1 MGGVLLY
8 DGECRFCTASARWLE
23 RHAPSGARVQP
34 WQRGDLADL
43 GVSAEQ
49 CAEAVQ
55 WVGNGRRASGPD
67 ALAAY
72 LQSSTGAWRAAGR
85 LLAAP
90 AAQQLARPAYRRLV
104 RHRSTPS
111 VAATDGSQPPVK
123 GIRRRRPKDLP
134 ACARLLRLVHAEG
147 QYPVYW
153 PEAPRAWLA
162 DEEVVDAWVA
172 ERQGELLGHVAFS
185 RVGLDPASAMR
196 WREITGRSPSELGG
210 VSRLF
215 VRPKAAGQGIGSAL
229 LEVAVAEIR
238 ARGLLPVLEVVTAS
252 RDAIALYEARG
263 WRLVG
268 MYDWGHRADRLRIHY
283 YTAPPAPAGSTG

>member
-1 MGGVLLY
+1 MSGVLLY
-8 DGECRFCTASARWLE
+8 DGECRFCTASAQWLE
-23 RHAPSGARVQP
+23 RHARSTARVQR
-34 WQRGDLADL
+34 WQRGDLAGL

-55 WVGNGRRASGPD
+55 WVGNGRLASGPD

-85 LLAAP
+85 RLATA
-90 AAQQLARPAYRRLV
+90 AAQQLTRPTYRGLV
-104 RHRSTPS
+104 RHQGREADAAADRSR
-111 VAATDGSQPPVK
+111 PPVK
-123 GIRRRRPKDLP
+123 GIRRRRPKDVP
-134 ACARLLRLVHAEG
+134 ACARPLRLVYADG

-162 DEEVVDAWVA
+162 DEEVIGAWIT
-172 ERQGELLGHVAFS
+172 ERHGEMLGHVAIS
-185 RVGLDPASAMR
+185 RVGLDPTSAMR

-210 VSRLF
+210 ISRLF
-215 VRPKAAGQGIGSAL
+215 VRPKVAGQGIGSAL
-229 LEVAVAEIR
+229 LEVAVTEIR

-252 RDAIALYEARG
+252 QDAIALYEARG

-268 MYDWGHRADRLRIHY
+268 MYDWGRRTDRLRILY
-283 YTAPPAPAGSTG
+283 YMAPPAPAGSAG

>member
-23 RHAPSGARVQP
+23 RHAPSSSRVQP

-55 WVGNGRRASGPD
+55 WVGNGRRASGPE

-72 LQSSTGAWRAAGR
+72 LQSSSGAWRAAGR

-90 AAQQLARPAYRRLV
+90 AAQQLTRPAYRRLV
-104 RHRSTPS
+104 VHRSTPS
-111 VAATDGSQPPVK
+111 ADSTDALRPPVK
-123 GIRRRRPKDLP
+123 GIRRRGPKDVP

-172 ERQGELLGHVAFS
+172 ERQGEMLGHVAIS
-185 RVGLDPASAMR
+185 RVGLDPVSAMR

-283 YTAPPAPAGSTG
+283 YTAPAG

>member
-8 DGECRFCTASARWLE
+8 DGECGFCTASARWLE
-23 RHAPSGARVQP
+23 RHARGTTRVQA
-34 WQRGDLADL
+34 WQRGDLAEL

-55 WVGNGRRASGPD
+55 WVGNGRRASGPE

-72 LQSSTGAWRAAGR
+72 LQSGTGAWRAAGR
-85 LLAAP
+85 LLATP
-90 AAQQLARPAYRRLV
+90 AAQRLTRPAYRRLV
-104 RHRSTPS
+104 RHRARLSAP
-111 VAATDGSQPPVK
+111 ATDGSRPPVK
-123 GIRRRRPKDLP
+123 GIRRRRPKDVP
-134 ACARLLRLVHAEG
+134 ACARLLRLVYAER

-153 PEAPRAWLA
+153 PEAPRAFLA
-162 DEEVVDAWVA
+162 DDEVIAAWVA
-172 ERQGELLGHVAFS
+172 ERHGEMLGHVAIS

-215 VRPKAAGQGIGSAL
+215 VRPKAAGEGIGSAL

-268 MYDWGHRADRLRIHY
+268 MYDWGHRADRLRILY
-283 YTAPPAPAGSTG
+283 YTAPPAPVGSAG

>member
-1 MGGVLLY
+1 MSGVLLY
-8 DGECRFCTASARWLE
+8 DGECRFCTASAQWLE
-23 RHAPSGARVQP
+23 RHARSTARVQP

-55 WVGNGRRASGPD
+55 WVGNGRLASGPD

-85 LLAAP
+85 LLATP
-90 AAQQLARPAYRRLV
+90 AAQQLTRPTYRRLV
-104 RHRSTPS
+104 RHQVREADAAADRSR
-111 VAATDGSQPPVK
+111 PPVK
-123 GIRRRRPKDLP
+123 GIRRRRPKDVP
-134 ACARLLRLVHAEG
+134 ACARLLRLVYADG

-153 PEAPRAWLA
+153 PEAPRAWQA
-162 DEEVVDAWVA
+162 DEEVIGAWIA
-172 ERQGELLGHVAFS
+172 ERHGEMLGHVAIS
-185 RVGLDPASAMR
+185 RVGLDATSAMR

-210 VSRLF
+210 ISRLF
-215 VRPKAAGQGIGSAL
+215 VRPKVAGQGIGSAL
-229 LEVAVAEIR
+229 LEVAVTEIR

-252 RDAIALYEARG
+252 QDAIALYEARG

-268 MYDWGHRADRLRIHY
+268 MYDWGRRTDRLRILY
-283 YTAPPAPAGSTG
+283 YMAPPAPAGSAG

>member
-1 MGGVLLY
+1 MSGVLLY
-8 DGECRFCTASARWLE
+8 DGECRFCTASAQWLE
-23 RHAPSGARVQP
+23 RHARSTARVQP

-55 WVGNGRRASGPD
+55 WVGNGRLASGPD

-72 LQSSTGAWRAAGR
+72 LQSSTGPWRAAGR
-85 LLAAP
+85 LLATP
-90 AAQQLARPAYRRLV
+90 AAQQLTRPTYRRLV
-104 RHRSTPS
+104 RHQVREADAAADRSR
-111 VAATDGSQPPVK
+111 PPVK
-123 GIRRRRPKDLP
+123 GIRRRRPKDVP
-134 ACARLLRLVHAEG
+134 ACARLLRLVYADG

-162 DEEVVDAWVA
+162 DEEVIGAWIA
-172 ERQGELLGHVAFS
+172 ERHGEMLGHVAIS
-185 RVGLDPASAMR
+185 RVGLDATSAMR

-210 VSRLF
+210 ISRLF
-215 VRPKAAGQGIGSAL
+215 VRPKVAGQGIGSAL
-229 LEVAVAEIR
+229 LEVAVTEIR

-252 RDAIALYEARG
+252 QDAIALYEARG

-268 MYDWGHRADRLRIHY
+268 MYDWGRRTDRLRILY
-283 YTAPPAPAGSTG
+283 YMAPPAPAGSAG

>member
-1 MGGVLLY
+1 MSGVLLY
-8 DGECRFCTASARWLE
+8 DGECRFCTASAQWLE
-23 RHAPSGARVQP
+23 RHARSTARVQP
-34 WQRGDLADL
+34 WQRGDLAGL

-55 WVGNGRRASGPD
+55 WVGNGRLASGPD

-85 LLAAP
+85 LLATP
-90 AAQQLARPAYRRLV
+90 AAQQLTRPTYRRLV
-104 RHRSTPS
+104 RHQVREADAAADRSR
-111 VAATDGSQPPVK
+111 PPVK
-123 GIRRRRPKDLP
+123 GIRRRRPKDVP
-134 ACARLLRLVHAEG
+134 ACARLLRLVYADG

-162 DEEVVDAWVA
+162 DEEVIGAWIA
-172 ERQGELLGHVAFS
+172 ERHGEMLGHVAIS
-185 RVGLDPASAMR
+185 RVGLDPTSAMR

-210 VSRLF
+210 ISRLF
-215 VRPKAAGQGIGSAL
+215 VRPKVAGQGIGSAL
-229 LEVAVAEIR
+229 LEVAVTEIR

-252 RDAIALYEARG
+252 QDAIALYEARG

-268 MYDWGHRADRLRIHY
+268 MYDWGRRTDRLRILY
-283 YTAPPAPAGSTG
+283 YMAPPAPAGSAG